1 MRVDWM
7 EGMDNGPALVPAGAR
22 AGLVPSSMPAPR
34 SSSAAPAS
42 SASSANQ
49 VAGTASFS
57 KFMHVL
63 QLVADAQEPVNVA
76 ALMRASGY
84 PRPTVHRIVAALIAE
99 RLLVEHPHSATL
111 GLGPRLIQLASRSW
125 GRSELRLAAV
135 DELKRLRD
143 LTGETVHLAVPNDT
157 TMVYI
162 EKLES
167 PSAVRMASRIGT
179 SVSLHATAVGK
190 AYMAA
195 LDDGALEA
203 LVKRLPMPRYT
214 PNTTVD
220 AAALRAEVR
229 KTRKRGWSVDNE
241 ENEAGIFCFG
251 AVIRG
256 VGGVPVAAIS
266 VSTLVFRQKED
277 PAQAYV
283 APLLEACRVIS
294 ERIAQTPSLS
304 GSDVL

>member
-1 MRVDWM
+1 MV
-7 EGMDNGPALVPAGAR
+7 
-22 AGLVPSSMPAPR
+22 APVQ
-34 SSSAAPAS
+34 A
-42 SASSANQ
+42 Q

-63 QLVADAQEPVNVA
+63 QLVADAEEPVNVG

-99 RLLVEHPHSATL
+99 RLLVENPQGATL
-111 GLGPRLIQLASRSW
+111 ALGPRLIQLASRSW

-143 LTGETVHLAVPNDT
+143 LTGETVHLAVPNGT
-157 TMVYI
+157 NMVYI

-167 PSAVRMASRIGT
+167 PSAVRMTSRIGT

-195 LDDGALEA
+195 LDDDALKP
-203 LVKRLPMPRYT
+203 LLKGLPMPRYT
-214 PNTTVD
+214 ANTTAD
-220 AAALRAEVR
+220 IGALREEIAQ
-229 KTRKRGWSVDNE
+229 TRARGWSVDNE
-241 ENEAGIFCFG
+241 ENEPGIFCFG

-256 VGGVPVAAIS
+256 HAGTPVAAIS

-277 PAQAYV
+277 PEQAYV
-283 APLLEACRVIS
+283 APLLACCRAIS
-294 ERIAQTPSLS
+294 ERIAQTPALS
-304 GSDVL
+304 MADIL

>member
-1 MRVDWM
+1 M
-7 EGMDNGPALVPAGAR
+7 
-22 AGLVPSSMPAPR
+22 
-34 SSSAAPAS
+34 AAPGP
-42 SASSANQ
+42 SAVAAQ

-63 QLVADAQEPVNVA
+63 QLVADAEAPMNVG

-99 RLLVEHPHSATL
+99 RLLVESAHGATL
-111 GLGPRLIQLASRSW
+111 ALGPRLIQLASRSW

-135 DELKRLRD
+135 DALKRLRD
-143 LTGETVHLAVPNDT
+143 LTGETVHLAVPNGASL
-157 TMVYI
+157 VYI

-195 LDDGALEA
+195 LDDASLAPLLEGLPMLRYTANTTADIGALQA
-203 LVKRLPMPRYT
+203 QIAQT
-214 PNTTVD
+214 
-220 AAALRAEVR
+220 RA
-229 KTRKRGWSVDNE
+229 RGWSVDSE
-241 ENEAGIFCFG
+241 ENEAGIHCFG

-256 VGGVPVAAIS
+256 AEGVPVAAIS
-266 VSTLVFRQKED
+266 VSTLVFRQKDNPE
-277 PAQAYV
+277 QAYV
-283 APLLEACRVIS
+283 APLLAACREIS
-294 ERIAQTPSLS
+294 ERIAQTPALS
-304 GSDVL
+304 MADIL

>member
-1 MRVDWM
+1 M
-7 EGMDNGPALVPAGAR
+7 PAL
-22 AGLVPSSMPAPR
+22 R
-34 SSSAAPAS
+34 SPTATATPVTA
-42 SASSANQ
+42 Q

-99 RLLVEHPHSATL
+99 RLLVENERSGMLA
-111 GLGPRLIQLASRSW
+111 LGPRLIQLASRSW

-143 LTGETVHLAVPNDT
+143 LTGETVHLAVPNGSS
-157 TMVYI
+157 MVYI

-167 PSAVRMASRIGT
+167 PSAVRMTSRIGT

-190 AYMAA
+190 AYLAA
-195 LDDGALEA
+195 LDEAALA
-203 LVKRLPMPRYT
+203 PLLQGLPLPRYT
-214 PNTTVD
+214 ANTATD
-220 AAALRAEVR
+220 LDALRAQVAL
-229 KTRKRGWSVDNE
+229 TRTRGWSVDNE

-251 AVIRG
+251 AVVRG
-256 VGGVPVAAIS
+256 HHGAPVAAIS
-266 VSTLVFRQKED
+266 VSTLMFRQKEN
-277 PAQAYV
+277 PEQAYV
-283 APLLEACRVIS
+283 APLLAACAAIS
-294 ERIAQTPSLS
+294 ARIADTPSLS
-304 GSDVL
+304 SADML

>member
-1 MRVDWM
+1 M
-7 EGMDNGPALVPAGAR
+7 PAL
-22 AGLVPSSMPAPR
+22 R
-34 SSSAAPAS
+34 SPTAAATPVTA
-42 SASSANQ
+42 Q

-99 RLLVEHPHSATL
+99 RLLVENERSGMLA
-111 GLGPRLIQLASRSW
+111 LGPRLIQLASRSW

-143 LTGETVHLAVPNDT
+143 LTGETVHLAVPNGSS
-157 TMVYI
+157 MVYI

-167 PSAVRMASRIGT
+167 PSAVRMTSRIGT

-190 AYMAA
+190 AYLAA
-195 LDDGALEA
+195 LDEAALA
-203 LVKRLPMPRYT
+203 PLLQDLPLPRYT
-214 PNTTVD
+214 ANTATD
-220 AAALRAEVR
+220 LDALRAQVAL
-229 KTRKRGWSVDNE
+229 TRTRGWSVDNE

-256 VGGVPVAAIS
+256 GTGAPVAAIS
-266 VSTLVFRQKED
+266 VSTLVFRQKGD
-277 PAQAYV
+277 PEQAYV
-283 APLLEACRVIS
+283 APLLEACRAIS
-294 ERIAQTPSLS
+294 ERIAQTPALS
-304 GSDVL
+304 AADIL

>member
-1 MRVDWM
+1 
-7 EGMDNGPALVPAGAR
+7 
-22 AGLVPSSMPAPR
+22 MPAPR
-34 SSSAAPAS
+34 SSSPAPSPVQA
-42 SASSANQ
+42 Q

-63 QLVADAQEPVNVA
+63 QLVADAEAPVNVA

-99 RLLVEHPHSATL
+99 RLLVENQHSAAL
-111 GLGPRLIQLASRSW
+111 ALGPRLIQLASRSW
-125 GRSELRLAAV
+125 GRSEMRLAAV

-143 LTGETVHLAVPNDT
+143 QTGETVHLAVPNGAN
-157 TMVYI
+157 MVYI

-195 LDDGALEA
+195 LDDKALKA
-203 LVKRLPMPRYT
+203 VMKDLPMPRYT
-214 PNTTVD
+214 GNTMVEP
-220 AAALRAEVR
+220 AALLAQIEQTRA
-229 KTRKRGWSVDNE
+229 RGWSVDNE

-256 VGGVPVAAIS
+256 ATGAPVAAIS
-266 VSTLVFRQKED
+266 VSTLVFRQKEH
-277 PAQAYV
+277 PEQAYV

-294 ERIAQTPSLS
+294 ERIAQAPSLAD
-304 GSDVL
+304 GDAL